1 MRLLSLIA
9 VLLALCGCASRVP
22 YVSPSGGD
30 TAEVTLLLSGSSSR
44 SPQQPFTFAEG
55 KQCVGLR
62 WIGDADGPT
71 VRPSYTI
78 SVKPV
83 TTTIS
88 MQSARAELI
97 GSMAVGH
104 SCGGVM
110 SFEPR
115 AGAKYKLAFRDASE
129 KCFVS
134 LTEITATGDLD
145 LTAQLV
151 RRTMPLNTMPGDPEK
166 RKMCSDE
173 YVRARLR

>member
-1 MRLLSLIA
+1 MRLLSIIAMLI
-9 VLLALCGCASRVP
+9 ALCGCASRVP
-22 YVSPSGGD
+22 YVSPSGSD

-44 SPQQPFTFAEG
+44 SLQQPFTFAEG

-62 WIGDADGPT
+62 WIGDGDGPT

-78 SVKPV
+78 RVKPV

-88 MQSARAELI
+88 MQSARAELV
-97 GSMAVGH
+97 GAMAVGYG
-104 SCGGVM
+104 CGGVM
-110 SFEPR
+110 SFEPQ
-115 AGAKYKLAFRDASE
+115 AGAKYRLAFRDAPE
-129 KCFVS
+129 KCFVT
-134 LTEITATGDLD
+134 LTEVTATGDLD

-173 YVRARLR
+173 YIHAR

>member
-9 VLLALCGCASRVP
+9 ALLALYGCASRVP
-22 YVSPSGGD
+22 YVSPDGSD
-30 TAEVTLLLSGSSSR
+30 TAEVMLLFSGSSSR
-44 SPQQPFTFAEG
+44 SPQQPVTFAEG

-62 WIGDADGPT
+62 WIGDGDGPP

-78 SVKPV
+78 RVKPV
-83 TTTIS
+83 TTTIY
-88 MQSARAELI
+88 MQSASAQMT
-97 GSMAVGH
+97 GVMAVGH

-129 KCFVS
+129 RCAIT
-134 LTEITATGDLD
+134 LTEVVATGEVD
-145 LTAQLV
+145 LTGQLV
-151 RRTMPLNTMPGDPEK
+151 RRTMPLNTLPGDPEK

-173 YVRARLR
+173 YPRAP